1 MTSYA
6 PQLLNAF
13 LLTVVLV
20 AALRAAA
27 VPLGLVDRP
36 DERKR
41 HIGQV
46 PLVGGLAMF
55 PAFVVASLSLAPDL
69 RVPWS
74 AFAGFAAFVAIGAAD
89 DRFCLRAAPRLLM
102 QFAAAALAIA
112 PAGVVVEQLGGGWD
126 AGLALGALALPF
138 TLVFV
143 VGLANA
149 FNMADGLDGLAGG
162 VAAGALFWLAITAM
176 ALERTAAAIPLL
188 PLLFAVLGFLVFNLR
203 HRWRARASV
212 FMGDAGSLLLG
223 AGVAYFV
230 ATFACGDGRVASFVA
245 LLWTCALPIVETLSL
260 IVRRLGARRSP
271 MAADRRHLHHIL
283 VDGGVPAGR
292 ATALIVGAS
301 LALGAV
307 GFIGAVAQIDDAAL
321 LAGLAAV
328 GVGHSLF
335 VVYAPQR
342 LPAWLVRPPRADAA
356 LSSRT
361 PANQQG
367 A

>member
-20 AALRAAA
+20 ATLRAAA

-41 HIGQV
+41 HVGQV

-69 RVPWS
+69 RVPWN

-89 DRFCLRAAPRLLM
+89 DRFSLRAAPRLLM
-102 QFAAAALAIA
+102 QFGAAALAVA
-112 PAGVVVEQLGGGWD
+112 PAGVLVERLGGVSD
-126 AGLALGALALPF
+126 AGLVLGAFALPF

-188 PLLFAVLGFLVFNLR
+188 PLLFSVLGFLVFNLR

-230 ATFACGDGRVASFVA
+230 ATFAGGEGRVAPFAA

-260 IVRRLGARRSP
+260 IVRRIVARRSP

-283 VDGGVPAGR
+283 VDGGVPAAR
-292 ATALIVGAS
+292 ATALIVGVS
-301 LALGAV
+301 LILGAV

-328 GVGHSLF
+328 GVAHSLF
-335 VVYAPQR
+335 VAYAPSR
-342 LPAWLVRPPRADAA
+342 LPAWLVRPARGDAA
-356 LSSRT
+356 LPSRT